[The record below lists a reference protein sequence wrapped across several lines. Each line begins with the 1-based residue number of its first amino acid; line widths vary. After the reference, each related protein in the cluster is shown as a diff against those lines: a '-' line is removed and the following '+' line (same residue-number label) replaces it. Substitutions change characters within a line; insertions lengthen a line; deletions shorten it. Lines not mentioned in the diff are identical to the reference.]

1 MSAPGDIS
9 CKQLFAHP
17 ELVCELLRA
26 ALPLPWLQ
34 ALSPAALRRVNGS
47 YVSGGG
53 KKRHSDMVWKLN
65 RHPGQPV
72 YLMLEFQSHPDYWMA
87 LRMQVYAGL
96 LCQELAR
103 QSHRGGK
110 LALLLPLVLYTGCE
124 PWRAGTDLATLHE
137 ELPPGLASLQPEQKY
152 LLVDQSKLRAVPA
165 DKRCVIASLLEFEQA
180 SEDTDLL
187 FALGHIN
194 DWVASQRRPLLRQF
208 VHGWVVQRLR
218 NEFRGLAIPPEIT
231 LLEVHAM
238 FNQRF
243 ATPEELWEYQAV
255 QRARKQ
261 GREEGLEEGRQEGC
275 EAGRLAGAVEERRRL
290 VLRLLERG
298 RTVNKIPLRHID
310 EADGAQ
316 LEAWIDALVAGEVPA
331 ALR

>member
-1 MSAPGDIS
+1 MRVAASCLAPAG
-9 CKQLFAHP
+9 CKP
-17 ELVCELLRA
+17 CR
-26 ALPLPWLQ
+26 
-34 ALSPAALRRVNGS
+34 
-47 YVSGGG
+47 
-53 KKRHSDMVWKLN
+53 
-65 RHPGQPV
+65 QPHCG
-72 YLMLEFQSHPDYWMA
+72 EW
-87 LRMQVYAGL
+87 
-96 LCQELAR
+96 
-103 QSHRGGK
+103 
-110 LALLLPLVLYTGCE
+110 
-124 PWRAGTDLATLHE
+124 
-137 ELPPGLASLQPEQKY
+137 LPPGLASLQPEQKY

-261 GREEGLEEGRQEGC
+261 GREEGRQEGC